1 MARATKQ
8 TWLDEGINIL
18 AELDASSLTIDLLTT
33 RLNLTKGSF
42 YHHFKSYD
50 GFKTA
55 LLDYYEDASTLAIIR
70 LTEENP
76 DASPQHKLSRLLR
89 ISTSYPPGTEIA
101 FRTWAMQDA
110 DVRVYQERID
120 TQRQQYVFDLFHAMG
135 FDEGQSRLMAR
146 MFYAV
151 LVGIEHMLPTTP
163 MDEALAMFDEFRRL
177 YSISSE

>member
-8 TWLDEGINIL
+8 TWLDEGISIL
-18 AELDASSLTIDLLTT
+18 ATMGAASLTIDLLTT
-33 RLNLTKGSF
+33 RLSLTKGSF

-50 GFKTA
+50 GFKAA

-76 DASPQHKLSRLLR
+76 DATPQRKLSRLLR
-89 ISTSYPPGTEIA
+89 ISTSYPSGTEIA

-120 TQRQQYVFDLFHAMG
+120 SQRQQYVYDLFHAMH
-135 FDEGQSRLMAR
+135 FDEEQARLMAR
-146 MFYAV
+146 IFYAI
-151 LVGIEHMLPTTP
+151 LVGAEHLLPMLA
-163 MDEALAMFDEFRRL
+163 MNEALAMFDEFRRL
-177 YSISSE
+177 YNISSE

>member
-1 MARATKQ
+1 MARATQQ
-8 TWLDEGINIL
+8 TWLEEGAKIL
-18 AELDASSLTIDLLTT
+18 AQQGATSLTIDLLTT

-50 GFKTA
+50 GFKAA

-76 DASPQHKLSRLLR
+76 DASPQHKLSRLLQ
-89 ISTSYPPGTEIA
+89 ISTRYPPGTEVA
-101 FRTWAMQDA
+101 FRTWALQDA

-120 TQRQQYVFDLFHAMG
+120 TQRQQYVYDLFAAMG
-135 FDEGQSRLMAR
+135 YEDGQARLMAR

-151 LVGIEHMLPTTP
+151 LVGIEHMLPLIA
-163 MDEALAMFDEFRRL
+163 MDEALALFDEFRRL
-177 YSISSE
+177 YNISSE